1 MVGDNVTFRWLYS
14 GSLKPM
20 ATWFEVLDGS
30 NSKRL
35 LYFAFG
41 YGAITPQYDLDRVVK
56 RYSEFVNWTGDVSRN
71 EFAFTLTQ
79 VKEFS
84 HGKTFSVRIS
94 FGASEDKVDEI
105 LFISGWFFPER
116 LLTYCI

>member
-1 MVGDNVTFRWLYS
+1 
-14 GSLKPM
+14 M

-35 LYFAFG
+35 LYFGFG
-41 YGAITPQYDLDRVVK
+41 YGAITPRYDLDGVVK
-56 RYSEFVNWTGDVSRN
+56 RYSEFVNWTGNVSRN

-84 HGKTFSVRIS
+84 HGKNFSVRIL
-94 FGASEDKVDEI
+94 FGDGAYHKVGTI
-105 LFISGWFFPER
+105 LFISGWFFSER

>member
-1 MVGDNVTFRWLYS
+1 
-14 GSLKPM
+14 M

-56 RYSEFVNWTGDVSRN
+56 RYSEFVNWTGNVSRN

-105 LFISGWFFPER
+105 LFISGGLFPER